1 MLIYKSI
8 ITWIRVILKKYM
20 IKIRKGND
28 LEYVLYSC
36 GRRLKNEADCC
47 LNQYL
52 NCNVVL
58 IEGPF
63 HKILRSVNFPLNMN
77 IDQEQIPT
85 MADMLGT
92 SPAYKQ
98 VNNTSLVTRSD
109 LIPSSF
115 NTQNSSFFS
124 SSSSTTIEYFSEK
137 TLSPVAKSKPPR
149 QKQYLKSQQLNQIP
163 EFEVKVRRRSVS
175 GPLEVRRD
183 GNENHSRVKNGEV
196 PNLLIRS

>member
-1 MLIYKSI
+1 
-8 ITWIRVILKKYM
+8 M